1 MILVHGSF
9 HAAWAWEDYVLGALA
24 DGGRRAVAYSM
35 RGQAGSSPCASTPTL
50 EEHTADLAKVAQTV
64 MEQSGGVPPV
74 IVGHSFGGLV
84 VQQYASGAV
93 ERGPQASAYA
103 LAASVPP
110 TGNKAM
116 IGRFFRR
123 NPLASLRLT
132 WAFAAGGAKR
142 DATQCRETF
151 FCDTTDEAVVEQA
164 MARMRDAPPLL
175 DLKRLDAHSLPI
187 GPPADPETAFAV
199 FGAVGDN
206 IVDKE
211 GVEEAARFYGA
222 GAPQWLE
229 GGHDV
234 MLDVSRE
241 AFVKDLL
248 VWMDEL
254 CV

>member
-1 MILVHGSF
+1 MHGSF

-24 DGGRRAVAYSM
+24 AEGRRAVAYSL
-35 RGQAGSSPCASTPTL
+35 RGQAGSSACASTPTL
-50 EEHTADLAKVAQTV
+50 EEHTADLAKVAQAVT
-64 MEQSGGVPPV
+64 ERSGGVPPV
-74 IVGHSFGGLV
+74 VVGHSFGGLV

-93 ERGPQASAYA
+93 EHPHASAYA

-123 NPLASLRLT
+123 DPLASLRLT

-142 DATQCRETF
+142 DASQCRETF

-164 MARMRDAPPLL
+164 MARMQGAPPLL
-175 DLKRLDAHSLPI
+175 DLKRLDAESLPI
-187 GPPADPETAFAV
+187 GSPADREAAFAV

-222 GAPQWLE
+222 GAPRWLK

-234 MLDVSRE
+234 MLDVSKE

-248 VWMDEL
+248 EWMDEL
-254 CV
+254 HV